1 MIEEPMEEEVLEV
14 EEFGEEEAVAAAEE
28 QRQYSL
34 AFEKINALIAE
45 CAEGVSDRKA
55 DALALAD
62 NWYALI
68 DHVNKGFAE
77 ARAKRAKQAQE
88 QPSATPP
95 KDHGGAL
102 RFRAREAFSSPPTQ
116 SEVVVQPEPEP
127 EPEPESAAISA
138 LLEELEAE
146 EGEPKVSVKVPAE
159 PKAAR
164 PVPDWAKVDWDEP
177 EEDQARVA
185 AAPVSVAG
193 LALPGVAGEV
203 QQQFLLTS
211 MQPSEVMSLG
221 VGLMV
226 PTALV
231 SGNVI
236 GPSGPYGCALHQT
249 LTVLAQTSAGKKYGI
264 DFTNECVIAGGGEKL
279 LGPNRFKSGAALVR
293 HMKENRVQLCIQDEF
308 GLLLAKLG
316 NAKSNQSEIEINER
330 MREFWSQV
338 PGGVYV
344 SPVGAAAG
352 DDSVKIK
359 DARLSIFGWG
369 NRKEFFDACKGN
381 DITNGFLNRIVVLEE
396 PEVLR
401 PRTIELVKFPGKLKE
416 QLIELAKAAPQQI
429 GWTPAAR
436 DIYEAEK
443 DRVFNETNERKRDLW
458 SRTPEKIVRAAST
471 FAASRF
477 ALKADRSDMEVAT
490 AIMRMSDWIFKSGM
504 DDAEK
509 KRVLEHADLKL
520 EIERRLR
527 DDFSGAASLFEIRS
541 SFRHNTK
548 YKGAVAG
555 ALEDMIEGGILAAPE
570 PVKTG
575 GREKRVYRLV

>member
-1 MIEEPMEEEVLEV
+1 
-14 EEFGEEEAVAAAEE
+14 VA
-28 QRQYSL
+28 Q
-34 AFEKINALIAE
+34 
-45 CAEGVSDRKA
+45 
-55 DALALAD
+55 
-62 NWYALI
+62 
-68 DHVNKGFAE
+68 
-77 ARAKRAKQAQE
+77 
-88 QPSATPP
+88 
-95 KDHGGAL
+95 
-102 RFRAREAFSSPPTQ
+102 
-116 SEVVVQPEPEP
+116 P

-138 LLEELEAE
+138 LLGELAE
-146 EGEPKVSVKVPAE
+146 ESKVVELRPKVPAE

-177 EEDQARVA
+177 EGAEAKHVPEGA
-185 AAPVSVAG
+185 AVSVAG
-193 LALPGVAGEV
+193 LSLPGVAGEV
-203 QQQFLLTS
+203 QQQFLRTA
-211 MQPSEVMSLG
+211 MQPSEIMSLG
-221 VGLMV
+221 IGLMV

-236 GPSGPYGCALHQT
+236 GPSGPYGTALHQT
-249 LTVLAQTSAGKKYGI
+249 VTILAQTSAGKKYGI
-264 DFTNECVIAGGGEKL
+264 DFTNECVIAAGCEKL

-293 HMKENRVQLCIQDEF
+293 HMKENRVQLCVQDEF

-344 SPVGAAAG
+344 SPVGATPG
-352 DDSVKIK
+352 DDSEKIK

-401 PRTIELVKFPGKLKE
+401 PRAIELVKFPFKLKE
-416 QLIELAKAAPQQI
+416 QLIELAKAKPQQI
-429 GWTPAAR
+429 GWTSAAR
-436 DIYEAEK
+436 DIHEAEK

-458 SRTPEKIVRAAST
+458 SRTPEKIVRAASV

-477 ALKADRSDMEVAT
+477 VLKVDRSDMEVAQ
-490 AIMRMSDWIFKSGM
+490 AMMRMSDWIFKRGM
-504 DDAEK
+504 DDAEA
-509 KRVLEHADLKL
+509 KRVLEFADLKL

-527 DDFSGAASLFEIRS
+527 DDFEGAASLFEIKT

-548 YKGAVAG
+548 YKGAVIG
-555 ALEDMIEGGILAAPE
+555 ALIDMVDGGILAEPE

-575 GREKRVYRLV
+575 GRDKRVYRLVDWKG